1 LLHPAA
7 RRCDINWNTSR
18 CWSVPESSGIPQG
31 ISISIL
37 FVKKG
42 RIFAVCVL
50 IVLYGLKNKQE

>member
-7 RRCDINWNTSR
+7 RRCDINGNARR

-37 FVKKG
+37 LVNKG
-42 RIFAVCVL
+42 GMFAVCVV
-50 IVLYGLKNKQE
+50 IVLFGFKNKQQ